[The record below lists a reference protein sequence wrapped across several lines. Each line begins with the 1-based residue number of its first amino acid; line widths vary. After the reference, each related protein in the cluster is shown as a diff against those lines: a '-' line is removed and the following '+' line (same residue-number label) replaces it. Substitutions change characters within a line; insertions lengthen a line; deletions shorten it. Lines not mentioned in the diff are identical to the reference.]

1 LDLGSGGGFD
11 CFLAARRVGSKGSVI
26 GVDMT
31 PEMVARARANA
42 EREAYKNVSFRLGE
56 LENLPVA
63 DEIVDIIISNCVINL
78 SPDKPRVF
86 TEAYRVLKPGGRII
100 ILDMIA
106 KAPLPDWLRS
116 DPNFHCGCIS
126 GAAEVGAIET
136 MLTAAGFNSIQF
148 RVKDPAM
155 PGVEASEEEVHQF
168 VSSAAIEAVKPDAP
182 HK

>member
-1 LDLGSGGGFD
+1 MTSLNNLWQEYGPALKYFI
-11 CFLAARRVGSKGSVI
+11 CRRVSDEGLVEEIFQDVVVKVQSRLDDLRDPTRLRSWIYQICRYTIIDHYRHQKI
-26 GVDMT
+26 T
-31 PEMVARARANA
+31 A
-42 EREAYKNVSFRLGE
+42 E
-56 LENLPVA
+56 
-63 DEIVDIIISNCVINL
+63 
-78 SPDKPRVF
+78 SPDNLV
-86 TEAYRVLKPGGRII
+86 
-100 ILDMIA
+100 LDMIA
-106 KAPLPDWLRS
+106 KATLPDWLRS

-155 PGVEASEEEVHQF
+155 PGMETSWEKVHQF